1 MTSGSSE
8 TLDGRSSVP
17 PPSGVHRVRR
27 VVVWVLWAAA
37 LSAATIRVA
46 GLLAD
51 PTLPGESWQKLHAN
65 LVDFRDII
73 WVPGRHLLAGGN
85 PYDPGPY
92 LAAHPWAQEFDPY
105 APAWLLLA
113 IVIAPLPFL
122 VAATVYQAL
131 TTIVA
136 VVLLR
141 VLSRWVFPR
150 AVDIAVPAG
159 LLWLNLW
166 YPGRGSMEGGA
177 SIIAVLGVAL
187 VLRSLCGAD
196 PATRL
201 GSAGCSI
208 GIALSLIKPQF
219 GLPFTL
225 FALIDRRWK
234 DVLRGVALLFVASLP
249 AIILCS
255 VAAGGF
261 AEFIQSILRDLAF
274 ANSPSAPTGLGSPY
288 QLRVDVV
295 GLVARYGWVD
305 QPGWF
310 EACVTGVALA
320 AGVFAVCR
328 TREPLAL
335 CATTSA
341 ACLLGF
347 VHFPYDVVLIF
358 LPFFVGLGTV
368 ITARRRPTPIE
379 GLTILLSALVV
390 AHVHRI
396 SMFLVPGLTPLG
408 ADTADSIMVAL
419 LLVLGLVGAWI
430 APRDRGLARKDA
442 LDAV

>member
-8 TLDGRSSVP
+8 TLDGRNPVP
-17 PPSGVHRVRR
+17 PNSRVNRVRR
-27 VVVWVLWAAA
+27 VAVWVLWSVALAAA
-37 LSAATIRVA
+37 AIRVA

-51 PTLPGESWQKLHAN
+51 PTLPGETWQRLHAN

-73 WVPGRHLLAGGN
+73 WVPGRYLLDGGN

-92 LAAHPWAQEFDPY
+92 LAAQPWAQEFDPY

-122 VAATVYQAL
+122 VAAAVYQAL
-131 TTIVA
+131 TTVVA
-136 VVLLR
+136 IVLLR

-177 SIIAVLGVAL
+177 SIIAVLGVVL
-187 VLRSLCGAD
+187 VLRSLCRAD

-201 GSAGCSI
+201 GSLSCSI
-208 GIALSLIKPQF
+208 GIALALIKPQF
-219 GLPFTL
+219 GLPFML
-225 FALIDRRWK
+225 FALVDRRWR
-234 DVLRGVALLFVASLP
+234 DVLRGVAALFVASLP
-249 AIILCS
+249 VIIVCS

-261 AEFIQSILRDLAF
+261 GGFIQSVLRDLAF
-274 ANSPSAPTGLGSPY
+274 ANSPGAPTGLGSPF

-295 GLVARYGWVD
+295 GLLARDGWVD

-310 EACVTGVALA
+310 EAAVTCVALA
-320 AGVFAVCR
+320 AGAFAVWR

-347 VHFPYDVVLIF
+347 VHFPYDVVVIF
-358 LPFFVGLGTV
+358 LPFFVGLGTM
-368 ITARRRPTPIE
+368 ITARRRPTRIE

-408 ADTADSIMVAL
+408 ADTIDSIAVAL
-419 LLVLGLVGAWI
+419 LLFVGLVGVWM
-430 APRDRGLARKDA
+430 APRDRGLDRKDA